1 MASKLTRNVILNSRT
16 IAGTVFTGLT
26 WGAVHAAERNELK
39 IGLVGCGGRGRG
51 AIVNAL
57 NADPNTKVVALADAF
72 EANAKAAAEGL
83 QTQFEDRV
91 DLKDGIFWGLD
102 AYKEVVDRVDVVLLC
117 EVAAFRPRSMRYA
130 VEQGKHVF
138 AEKPNAIDAPGVR
151 SVVESA
157 QIAKEKGLTLVSG
170 LCWRYDLNVQDMM
183 KRILDGAIGE
193 ITSAR
198 LNYLAGK
205 LWTRPRQEGDT
216 ELMYQVRN
224 WYNFAGCSGDFMLSQ
239 HVHTLD
245 KGLWAMRDVPPAS
258 CFALGGR
265 MQRVEQP
272 EYGDIYDAAAMVF
285 EYPNGTTLNTF
296 CRQQDGCWS
305 ENEAYF
311 TGTKGHAAVLRNAR
325 ITDLDGKVIYQQEKV
340 ESDMYE
346 LEHRE
351 LFKSVRGEIDTINNG
366 DYMAKATA
374 MGIMARTACYT
385 GKRVKWDEVWN
396 SDETFGPSEY
406 TWDGTPRNTPD
417 ANGRYKVAVPGAGL
431 VYHSVKR

>member
-72 EANAKAAAEGL
+72 EENAKAAAEGL

-117 EVAAFRPRSMRYA
+117 EVAVFRPRSLRYA
-130 VEQGKHVF
+130 VERGKHVF
-138 AEKPNAIDAPGVR
+138 AEKPNAVDAPGVR

-157 QIAKEKGLTLVSG
+157 RIAKEKGLTLVSG
-170 LCWRYDLNVQDMM
+170 LCWRYDLNVKDMM
-183 KRILDGAIGE
+183 RRILDGAIGE

-205 LWTRPRQEGDT
+205 LWTRPPREGDT
-216 ELMYQVRN
+216 ELMRQVRN

-245 KGLWAMRDVPPAS
+245 KGLWAMRDVPPSS
-258 CFALGGR
+258 CFALGAR

-272 EYGDIYDAAAMVF
+272 EYGDIYDSAAMVF

-296 CRQQDGCWS
+296 CRQQDNCWS

-311 TGTKGHAAVLRNAR
+311 TGTKGHAAVLRDAR
-325 ITDLDGKVIYQQEKV
+325 ITDLDGKVIYRQEKV

-351 LFKSVRGEIDTINNG
+351 MFKSIRGEIDAINNG
-366 DYMAKATA
+366 DYMAKATM
-374 MGIMARTACYT
+374 MGIMAREACYT
-385 GKRVKWDEVWN
+385 GAKITWDDMMKSEK
-396 SDETFGPSEY
+396 SYAPSSY
-406 TWDGTPRNTPD
+406 AWDGTPWNVQD
-417 ANGRYKVAVPGAGL
+417 EQGRYKIQVPGLGQ
-431 VYHSVKR
+431 VYHTVAR